1 PLSQQ
6 ILARNKT
13 SSAQHIAI
21 INPRSIQEPVM
32 SLNSHE
38 NYRTLSIAQGSVNQS
53 FSTAIDDTLSINKL
67 KIINPS
73 YLQTVTSDV
82 YSKINMGEESIY
94 SSIIKNFKQAN
105 VSLKNYLKKSS
116 D

>member
-1 PLSQQ
+1 
-6 ILARNKT
+6 
-13 SSAQHIAI
+13 
-21 INPRSIQEPVM
+21 M

-53 FSTAIDDTLSINKL
+53 FSTAIDDTLSINEL

-82 YSKINMGEESIY
+82 YSK
-94 SSIIKNFKQAN
+94 
-105 VSLKNYLKKSS
+105 
-116 D
+116 